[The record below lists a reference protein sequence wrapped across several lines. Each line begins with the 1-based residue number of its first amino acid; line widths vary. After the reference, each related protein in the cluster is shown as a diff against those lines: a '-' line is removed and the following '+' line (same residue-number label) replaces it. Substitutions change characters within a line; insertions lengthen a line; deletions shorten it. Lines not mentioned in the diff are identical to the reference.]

1 TSCVMI
7 NQTLSHLVRETPLP
21 VRMQHPI
28 DSDRRVSESHQIQ
41 QIREGEARAR
51 IVKITHPVPH
61 PHEVIV
67 ESPWMLVSEHHEL
80 HHSPVLTPDA
90 PPQARMKPSTS
101 SPARSSTASAD
112 SGAYFARNST
122 SFAPL
127 PD

>member
-1 TSCVMI
+1 TYHYT
-7 NQTLSHLVRETPLP
+7 TLFRSP
-21 VRMQHPI
+21 VRIQHPI
-28 DSDRRVSESHQIQ
+28 DSHRRVSESHQIQ
-41 QIREGEARAR
+41 QIRESEARAR
-51 IVKITHPVPH
+51 IVKITHPVPY

-80 HHSPVLTPDA
+80 YHSPVFTPDA